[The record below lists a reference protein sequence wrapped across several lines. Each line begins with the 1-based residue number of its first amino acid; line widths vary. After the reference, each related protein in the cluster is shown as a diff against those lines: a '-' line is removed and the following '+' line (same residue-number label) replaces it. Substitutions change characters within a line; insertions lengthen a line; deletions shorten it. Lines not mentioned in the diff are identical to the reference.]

1 MARNTSIISSIIF
14 ASLLSTGVAAGAQAQ
29 APSTRDLANPAPGR
43 VGNVVGGGSAT
54 LSGGGGDDG
63 TITYGVPGAGAGAVV
78 GAQSG
83 RSARL
88 QGDGD
93 GQQVV
98 YLGRAPARAGREAW
112 LSGGGEDAE
121 VVYSGPVPSRRG

>member
-1 MARNTSIISSIIF
+1 MARNTSSIISNILF
-14 ASLLSTGVAAGAQAQ
+14 ASLLLTGVAAGAQAQ

-54 LSGGGGDDG
+54 LSGGGGDG
-63 TITYGVPGAGAGAVV
+63 TITYAVPGAGAGAVV

-98 YLGRAPARAGREAW
+98 YFGRAPARAGRAAW

-121 VVYSGPVPSRRG
+121 VVYSDPVPPRRR